1 MKADPAEQLRL
12 LELQGIDTA
21 LDQLA
26 HRREHLPEIAQ
37 IRLLEDRLQQ
47 AADEVVL
54 AETEVSDLARE
65 QRRLESDV
73 DQVRARAAR
82 DQQRM
87 QAGTSAKEAGSLQHE
102 VESLARRQSELEDQ
116 VLELMERREEAD
128 TRLGAAKSQMAA
140 LQDELAG
147 AAARRD
153 EALADMDR
161 AVATHREQRAQ
172 AAEGVGAEL
181 LGLYEKI
188 RASSGGTGAARLFRR
203 RCEGCHLEL
212 SGGDLSAVRSA
223 PADEVVRCEECRR
236 ILVRT
241 AESGL

>member
-1 MKADPAEQLRL
+1 VKADPAEQLRL
-12 LELQGIDTA
+12 LELQGVDTA

-26 HRREHLPEIAQ
+26 HRREHLPEITQ

-102 VESLARRQSELEDQ
+102 VESLARRQAELEDQ

-128 TRLGAAKSQMAA
+128 NRLGAAKAQVAA

-161 AVATHREQRAQ
+161 AVAAHREQRART
-172 AAEGVGAEL
+172 AEGVGAEL

-212 SGGDLSAVRSA
+212 SGGDLAAVRSA